1 MVCYAWHTGA
11 EILHTVVK
19 MDQIEMVA
27 KLHEKANISYSD
39 ARDALER
46 SNWDMLE
53 ALLIL
58 EKEGKIKSL
67 TSSTESGGDRA
78 DYEVVT
84 ATASKKQ
91 NGEFK
96 KDAKTLGEKLK
107 ELAKKTVT
115 YSLVVRRADKEILS
129 LPVIFLLVLIFVS
142 FEAVAAV
149 MLVGLF
155 FGCSYSIDCRGDFGS
170 EKNK

>member
-1 MVCYAWHTGA
+1 MCRAWHNGA
-11 EILHTVVK
+11 EILHTEVK

-58 EKEGKIKSL
+58 EKEGKIKPL
-67 TSSTESGGDRA
+67 TSSAESDADRS

-107 ELAKKTVT
+107 ELAKKTIT
-115 YSLVVRRADKEILS
+115 YSLIVRRSDKEILS
-129 LPVIFLLVLIFVS
+129 LPVIFLIILIFVS
-142 FEAVAAV
+142 YEAVAAV
-149 MLVGLF
+149 MLICLF
-155 FGCSYSIDCRGDFGS
+155 FGCSYSIDFRSDFGS